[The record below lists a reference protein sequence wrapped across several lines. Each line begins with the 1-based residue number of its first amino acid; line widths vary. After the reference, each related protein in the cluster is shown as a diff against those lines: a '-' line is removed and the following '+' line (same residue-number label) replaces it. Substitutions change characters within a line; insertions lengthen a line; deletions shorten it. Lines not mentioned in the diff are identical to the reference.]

1 MSQPTGQA
9 APRRAALIFIFVT
22 VVLDVLAL
30 GIIVPVLPAL
40 VVDFLGG
47 DTARAAETYGL
58 FATAWALMQFVAS
71 PILGALSDR
80 FGRRPI
86 ILTSIAGLGLDYIL
100 MALAP
105 NLGWLFVGRVISGV
119 TSANFATAAA
129 YIADVTP
136 VEDRAKGFGM
146 IGAAFGLGFV
156 LGPALGG
163 LLGTISPRLPFWV
176 SAALCL
182 ANSCYG
188 LFVLPESLP
197 LDRRSPRFSWARA
210 NPLGSLRL
218 LRSHTELF
226 GLASVTFLYY
236 VAHEVLPSTFVL
248 YTSYRY
254 GWNTGTV
261 GLTLALVGVC
271 TAIVSGGLVGPIVAR
286 IGERRAALTGLT
298 FGAIAFAIYGLAPRG
313 TLFVAGVP
321 VMAIWGLFGPSAQ
334 GLMTRRVA
342 VSEQGQLQGA
352 LMGLRGLSG
361 LISPFIFT
369 FTFATFIGPRA
380 GSPSPRGTF
389 PSCVPPAGGRPR
401 HGVERDDD
409 APYLHRHSPHPHPWR
424 YFGAGMPAALNVP
437 VSGTPI
443 GPTGM

>member
-1 MSQPTGQA
+1 MTYPA
-9 APRRAALIFIFVT
+9 ALSSPRRAAVIFIFTT

-47 DTARAAETYGL
+47 NMARAAQIYGL

-86 ILTSIAGLGLDYIL
+86 ILLSIAGLGLDYVF

-105 NLGWLFVGRVISGV
+105 SLGWLFVGRVISGV
-119 TSANFATAAA
+119 TSASFATAAA

-136 VEDRAKGFGM
+136 PERRAKSFGI

-163 LLGTISPRLPFWV
+163 VLGSISTRLPFWV
-176 SAALCL
+176 SAGLCL
-182 ANSCYG
+182 ANAAYG

-197 LDRRSPRFSWARA
+197 PERRARFSWTRA
-210 NPLGSLRL
+210 NPLGALRL
-218 LRSHTELF
+218 LRSHPELF
-226 GLASVTFLYY
+226 GLAGVTSLYY

-248 YTSYRY
+248 YTGYRY
-254 GWNTGTV
+254 SWDTQTV

-271 TAIVSGGLVGPIVAR
+271 TAIVSGGLVGPIVR
-286 IGERRAALTGLT
+286 RVGERRAALIGLA
-298 FGAIAFAIYGLAPRG
+298 FGAAAFTVYGLAPTGRVF
-313 TLFVAGVP
+313 LAGVP
-321 VMAIWGLFGPSAQ
+321 VMALWGLYGPSAQ
-334 GLMTRRVA
+334 GIMSKRVSP
-342 VSEQGQLQGA
+342 SEQGQLQGA

-361 LISPFIFT
+361 LFSPFMFT
-369 FTFATFIGPRA
+369 ITFATFISRDELYLPGAPFLLAALLLGAAFVLAVRVVGPRQ
-380 GSPSPRGTF
+380 
-389 PSCVPPAGGRPR
+389 
-401 HGVERDDD
+401 
-409 APYLHRHSPHPHPWR
+409 
-424 YFGAGMPAALNVP
+424 AA
-437 VSGTPI
+437 
-443 GPTGM
+443 

>member
-1 MSQPTGQA
+1 MTQPSTAA
-9 APRRAALIFIFVT
+9 APRHAAVIFIFIT

-40 VVDFLGG
+40 VVEFLGG

-58 FATAWALMQFVAS
+58 FATTWAFMQFVAS
-71 PILGALSDR
+71 PVLGSFSDR

-86 ILTSIAGLGLDYIL
+86 ILLSIAGLGLDYIF

-105 NLGWLFVGRVISGV
+105 SIGWLFVGRLISGV
-119 TSANFATAAA
+119 TSAGFATAAA

-136 VEDRAKGFGM
+136 PDQRAKSFGL

-163 LLGTISPRLPFWV
+163 LLGTYSPRLPFWV

-182 ANSCYG
+182 ANALYG
-188 LFVLPESLP
+188 VFVLPESLP
-197 LDRRSPRFSWARA
+197 PERRSHFSWARA
-210 NPLGSLRL
+210 NPVGSLRL
-218 LRSHTELF
+218 LRSHPELF

-248 YTSYRY
+248 YTGYRY
-254 GWNTGTV
+254 GWNSATV

-286 IGERRAALTGLT
+286 IGERRAALTGLA
-298 FGAIAFAIYGLAPRG
+298 FGAAAFALYGLAPTG
-313 TLFVAGVP
+313 SLFLAGIP
-321 VMAIWGLFGPSAQ
+321 VMALWGLYGPSSQ
-334 GLMTRRVA
+334 GIMSKRV
-342 VSEQGQLQGA
+342 SPKEQGQLQGA
-352 LMGLRGLSG
+352 VMGLRGLSG

-369 FTFATFIGPRA
+369 FTFATFIGARA
-380 GSPSPRGTF
+380 DLHLPGAPFLLASLLLVVAFVLAFRVTSRSP
-389 PSCVPPAGGRPR
+389 A
-401 HGVERDDD
+401 H
-409 APYLHRHSPHPHPWR
+409 
-424 YFGAGMPAALNVP
+424 
-437 VSGTPI
+437 I
-443 GPTGM
+443 